1 MGVNVARIPLVVAE
15 GVRGRLWATV
25 LAEPLGSPAG
35 VPPPAAAAAA
45 AAGSAPCIV
54 GPRIMPGPAPGGQ
67 LAARV
72 CGGGGGAGGA
82 AVLGESALAT
92 CAGGAAGP
100 G

>member
-1 MGVNVARIPLVVAE
+1 MGVSVARIPLVVTE
-15 GVRGRLWATV
+15 GVRGRLWATA
-25 LAEPLGSPAG
+25 LAEPLGSPVG
-35 VPPPAAAAAA
+35 VPAAA

-54 GPRIMPGPAPGGQ
+54 GPRIMPGPAPAGQ

-72 CGGGGGAGGA
+72 CGGGGAGGA